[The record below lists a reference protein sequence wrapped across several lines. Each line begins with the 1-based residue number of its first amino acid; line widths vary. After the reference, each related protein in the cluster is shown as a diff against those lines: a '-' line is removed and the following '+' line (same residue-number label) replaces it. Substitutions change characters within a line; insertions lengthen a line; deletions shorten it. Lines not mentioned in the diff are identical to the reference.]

1 MLSSEQSKIISYFL
15 SAVKDKS
22 VRHSYIVSGAKG
34 LGKKHLAN
42 EMCLAFACEKGQA
55 CGFCPSCLST
65 KKGANPDVVSLLRND
80 GKEYPISEIREL
92 ISQVHKKPNGEYKLI
107 VINDAHL
114 LNQRCQN
121 ALLKTIEE
129 PPSYAVFVFVCE
141 NKLSLLPTVRSRS
154 LSLEHHPWKTDELK
168 KAFPLGEDKEF
179 LYLLSGGNPQ
189 TLLSSASDD
198 EFAKIRNDA
207 IGSFTHL
214 MSSNDYGVY
223 DALEIWLSHSDRI
236 ETMLDCLSLF
246 LRDVMLFCFGQRE
259 SITNTDKLKD
269 IQSIAQKLSK
279 ASALSL
285 TELVSDFVAKR
296 SKYDNTAMAIETML
310 MHIKEEIND

>member
-15 SAVKDKS
+15 NALKNKS
-22 VRHSYIVSGAKG
+22 VRHSYIVSGPKG
-34 LGKKHLAN
+34 IGKKHLAK
-42 EMCLAFACEKGQA
+42 EVSLAFACEKGEA
-55 CGFCPSCLST
+55 CGFCPRCLST
-65 KKGANPDVVSLLRND
+65 KKGANADVISLLRND
-80 GKEYPISEIREL
+80 GKEYPIDEIREL

-129 PPSYAVFVFVCE
+129 PPPYAVFIFVCE

-154 LSLEHHPWKTDELK
+154 LSLELHPWKTDELK

-179 LYLLSGGNPQ
+179 LYLLCAGNPQ
-189 TLLSSASDD
+189 MLLSSASDD
-198 EFAKIRNDA
+198 EFTKIRNDA
-207 IGSFTHL
+207 IGSFVHL
-214 MSSNDYGVY
+214 VSSNDYGVY
-223 DALEIWLSHSDRI
+223 DALEIWLSHSERT
-236 ETMLDCLSLF
+236 ETMLECLSLF
-246 LRDVMLFCFGQRE
+246 LRDVMLFCFGQKE
-259 SITNTDKLKD
+259 GITNTDKLKD

-285 TELVSDFVAKR
+285 TELVTDFVAKR